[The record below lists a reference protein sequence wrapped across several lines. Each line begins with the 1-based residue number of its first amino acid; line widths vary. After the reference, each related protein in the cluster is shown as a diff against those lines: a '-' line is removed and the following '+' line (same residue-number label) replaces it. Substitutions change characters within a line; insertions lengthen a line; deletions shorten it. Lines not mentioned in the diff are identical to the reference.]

1 MGALPPYPCLR
12 DNVPQTPFL
21 ASRLSPLFFSF
32 RKGRTFMS
40 RLFITGGTLIDPER
54 RERIDA
60 NLLVD
65 DGVIRAFLPRGDE
78 AP

>member
-1 MGALPPYPCLR
+1 
-12 DNVPQTPFL
+12 
-21 ASRLSPLFFSF
+21 
-32 RKGRTFMS
+32 MS

-78 AP
+78 APEGAKVLPAQGARAFFGGRRMGARARLIPIKGSA